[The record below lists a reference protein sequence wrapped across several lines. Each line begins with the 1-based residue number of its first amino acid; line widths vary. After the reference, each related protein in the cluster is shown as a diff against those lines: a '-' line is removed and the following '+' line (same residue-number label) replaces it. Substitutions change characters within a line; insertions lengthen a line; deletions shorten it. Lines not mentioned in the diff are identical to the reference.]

1 MKNILFVAH
10 VQSHI
15 MNFHQPFI
23 KYFQEKGYKVYVATK
38 LDKER
43 YSDVNKILPNVEWVD
58 TDFSRSPFSFKIFK
72 ALNQLI
78 ELMKSIN
85 FDLIHVHTP
94 VGGFLGRLAAKITKS
109 GPVLYTAHGFHFYK
123 GAPLSYWLTYYPAE
137 KLAARWTDGLI
148 TMNNE
153 DYKIAK
159 NKLPVRGKRVYK
171 VNGVGVDLSKFD
183 ANLPKDMEFKRNLG
197 LDDDNFIITV
207 VAELSKRKN
216 QIQIVKAMG
225 EVIKTNKDIKV
236 LLVGEGETRSILENE
251 IKRLRLT
258 NNVLL
263 LGYRKDV
270 QKIMN
275 ISDVIG
281 LFSIHEGLPK
291 NLLEGMACGKVII
304 CTNIRGNN
312 DLIEH
317 NCNGLLIDV
326 NNEYQL
332 CEAICKVYNEK
343 RRVMRMEEENIKR
356 IKKYSID
363 EVVKSMDKIYEEIL
377 DEVIK
382 NKSPK
387 VII

>member
-23 KYFQEKGYKVYVATK
+23 KSFQEKGCKVYVATK

-43 YSDVNKILPNVEWVD
+43 YSDVNRILPNVEWVD

-78 ELMKSIN
+78 ELMKSIK

-94 VGGFLGRLAAKITKS
+94 VGGVLGRLAAKITKS

-123 GAPLSYWLTYYPAE
+123 GAPLSYWLTYYPVE
-137 KLAARWTDGLI
+137 LIAARWTDGLI

-153 DYKIAK
+153 DYEIAK
-159 NKLPVRGKRVYK
+159 NRLPVKNNRVFK
-171 VNGVGVDLSKFD
+171 INGVGVDLSRFNS
-183 ANLPKDMEFKRNLG
+183 NLPKDISFKRKLG
-197 LDDDNFIITV
+197 LNDDDFVITV

-216 QIQIVKAMG
+216 QIQLVKAMG
-225 EVIKTNKDIKV
+225 EVIKSNSRIKV
-236 LLVGEGETRSILENE
+236 LLVGEGDTKEILEDE
-251 IKRLRLT
+251 IKRLKLDK
-258 NNVLL
+258 NVIL

-281 LFSIHEGLPK
+281 LFSIQEGLPK
-291 NLLEGMACGKVII
+291 NLLEGMASGKAII
-304 CTNIRGNN
+304 CTDIRGNN
-312 DLIEH
+312 DLIK
-317 NCNGLLIDV
+317 NNYNGVIVKLNDIIGTANMITYLV
-326 NNEYQL
+326 NNEV
-332 CEAICKVYNEK
+332 IVEK
-343 RRVMRMEEENIKR
+343 MKTVNKEV
-356 IKKYSID
+356 IKKYSENEIIIA
-363 EVVKSMDKIYEEIL
+363 MNNIYKEYI
-377 DEVIK
+377 V
-382 NKSPK
+382 
-387 VII
+387 

>member
-159 NKLPVRGKRVYK
+159 NKLPVKGKKIFK
-171 VNGVGVDLSKFD
+171 VNGVGVDLSKYD
-183 ANLPKDMEFKRNLG
+183 ANLPKDMIFKRSLG
-197 LDDDNFIITV
+197 LDDDDFIITV

-216 QIQIVKAMG
+216 QMQLVKAMG
-225 EVIKTNKDIKV
+225 EVVKSNSKIKA
-236 LLVGEGETRSILENE
+236 LLVGEGTTKRILEEE
-251 IKRLRLT
+251 INKLNLGK
-258 NNVLL
+258 NVIL
-263 LGYRKDV
+263 LGYRNDV

-275 ISDVIG
+275 ISDIIG

-291 NLLEGMACGKVII
+291 NILEGMASGKPVI
-304 CTNIRGNN
+304 CTDIRGNN
-312 DLIEH
+312 DLIK
-317 NCNGLLIDV
+317 NKYNGMLVNINDIDDTSDKILYLY
-326 NNEYQL
+326 EYKNIMDAL
-332 CEAICKVYNEK
+332 AKN
-343 RRVMRMEEENIKR
+343 NIKEAHKYD
-356 IKKYSID
+356 IKNILK
-363 EVVKSMDKIYEEIL
+363 EMEKIYTNQIEGA
-377 DEVIK
+377 
-382 NKSPK
+382 
-387 VII
+387 

>member
-43 YSDVNKILPNVEWVD
+43 YKNVNDIIPEVEWID
-58 TDFSRSPFSFKIFK
+58 TSFSRSPFSFKVFK

-78 ELMKSIN
+78 KLMKCVE

-94 VGGFLGRLAAKITKS
+94 VGGFLGRLAARITKS

-153 DYKIAK
+153 DYEIAK
-159 NKLPVRGKRVYK
+159 NKLPVRGKKVYK

-183 ANLPKDMEFKRNLG
+183 ATLPKNMEFKRELG
-197 LDDDNFIITV
+197 LNDDDFIIIV

-216 QIQIVKAMG
+216 QIQIVKAMK
-225 EVIKTNKDIKV
+225 EVVETNKNIKV
-236 LLVGEGETRSILENE
+236 LLVGEGSTENMLKNE
-251 IKRLRLT
+251 INRLNL
-258 NNVLL
+258 NNNILL

-275 ISDVIG
+275 IADVVG

-291 NLLEGMACGKVII
+291 NILEGMACGKAII
-304 CTNIRGNN
+304 CTDIRGNN
-312 DLIEH
+312 DLVLDGV
-317 NCNGLLIDV
+317 NGYLVECKNVDETYDKLFKLLKD
-326 NNEYQL
+326 
-332 CEAICKVYNEK
+332 YNLRQEMGNK
-343 RRVMRMEEENIKR
+343 SLELIRN
-356 IKKYSID
+356 YSI
-363 EVVKSMDKIYEEIL
+363 ERVIEQMDKIYKESFN
-377 DEVIK
+377 IK
-382 NKSPK
+382 
-387 VII
+387 